1 MGHSYNVTLS
11 HNNKEYKLKN
21 TMSQPII
28 TTDISAVRPV
38 FSEGAAENIK
48 RFSQLKK
55 MFADGREYAVLAEP
69 VADGKDKIT
78 WHTEFDGTPEPYSK
92 LTEEEQELAKGRIK
106 YQVNRLFKSAFKQL
120 YHGNMKDVEDLFNIL
135 DSCIEIPDYNNIYRV
150 TDVSGKTNYVL
161 IKWGF
166 TSDDFKAQT
175 GLIKKLVPLK
185 VDTIR
190 LKLIKNKKPFAGEQ
204 VCLEY
209 KKKVQHLTTDSYG
222 YVELADIPLGD
233 KFYAWASSDKS
244 TLTEY
249 LCDGSDEYHLLIGT
263 QSTDMVFSVLDQ
275 NSNPL
280 ADTEITFTYDGK
292 TYFETTDANGRITL
306 HNIAEGTEITVVQKN
321 SRQKFVCNPT
331 TVDYVFHG
339 TRPASEIEV
348 SVTDDSGLPV
358 KSAKVT
364 FEYQGNVVE
373 LDTDRGGRASVDNMP
388 VDIEFAINCKLD
400 GYNSAK
406 TRLFTHEGIN
416 LVELKL
422 RKISQAGKMVISVVD
437 EGGNPIENT
446 LIRCEND
453 DTKTEIYTD
462 EEGKIILDKI
472 NFGSEVICTQV
483 INGLASHRHT
493 FLFSEG
499 QSKYVLK
506 GKKILTKSGMTLLE
520 IHVINKKKQ
529 DIPNLRISI
538 DDGHNVINRITNS
551 EGRIVLPEMERGK
564 KQTISTEYRGQN
576 TELEY
581 TCSQESELLTIT
593 VGRSPLGFL
602 FWLIP
607 LILAGLFCIWKFLI
621 PAVQDY
627 IENRPVVVADT
638 TQNEP
643 NNNELTPITETD
655 TLGSTPV
662 VEPVVEVPKEG
673 LTITV
678 IDENGKNVSGAK
690 IELKYGAEKLNGTTD
705 GDGKFSFDKVP
716 VDSTLQITANVKS
729 SDGKKEYLGTFYY
742 TPEKIISISTLS
754 QEISDE
760 ILPCGQTIKSKGYH
774 STIKTFDVKKAK
786 GTLKILYDM
795 FDIPDEMIVYSGP
808 ASKIDDSKIIYK
820 TGKVKGP
827 YKTAKFSYDTP
838 DGIIT
843 VRINGGDNSKT
854 QWYFKVYC
862 P

>member
-1 MGHSYNVTLS
+1 
-11 HNNKEYKLKN
+11 
-21 TMSQPII
+21 MSQPII

-38 FSEGAAENIK
+38 FSQGAAENIK
-48 RFSQLKK
+48 RYTQLKK
-55 MFADGREYAVLAEP
+55 MFADGGEYSVLAEP
-69 VADGKDKIT
+69 VADGKNKIT

-92 LTEEEQELAKGRIK
+92 LTEEEQEIAKGRIK
-106 YQVNRLFKSAFKQL
+106 FQVNKLYKSAFKQL
-120 YHGNMKDVEDLFNIL
+120 YHNSMKDVEELFSIL
-135 DSCIEIPDYNNIYRV
+135 DSCIEIPDYNNIYRIKNA
-150 TDVSGKTNYVL
+150 SGQADYVL

-166 TSDDFKAQT
+166 TGDDFQSQS
-175 GLIKKLVPLK
+175 GLIKKLIPLK
-185 VDTIR
+185 VDTVK
-190 LKLIKNKKPFAGEQ
+190 LKLIKNKKPAAGEQ

-209 KKKVQHLTTDSYG
+209 KKKQQTFATDNYG
-222 YVELADIPLGD
+222 YVELEDVALGD
-233 KFYAWASSDKS
+233 KFYAWVADDKS

-263 QSTDMVFSVLDQ
+263 QSSDMFFSVLDQ
-275 NSNPL
+275 NNNPL
-280 ADTEITFTYDGK
+280 AETEVTFTYDGK
-292 TYFETTDANGRITL
+292 TYFETTDANGKIQL

-321 SRQKFVCNPT
+321 SRQKFVCNPDT
-331 TVDYVFHG
+331 EDYVFHG

-348 SVTDDSGLPV
+348 SVTDDNDQPV
-358 KSAKVT
+358 KAAKVF

-422 RKISQAGKMVISVVD
+422 RKISQAGQMVISVVD
-437 EGGNPIENT
+437 DSGEPIENT

-453 DTKTEIYTD
+453 DTKTELYTN
-462 EEGKIILDKI
+462 EEGKIVLDKI
-472 NFGSEVICTQV
+472 NFGSEVVCTQIV
-483 INGLASHRHT
+483 NGLASHRHV

-499 QSKYVLK
+499 QNKYVLK
-506 GKKILTKSGMTLLE
+506 GKKILTKSGMTTLE
-520 IHVINKKKQ
+520 IHVVNKKKQ
-529 DIPNLRISI
+529 DIPNLRITI
-538 DDGHNVINRITNS
+538 DDGHNVVNRITNS
-551 EGRIVLPEMERGK
+551 NGRIVLPEMERGK
-564 KQTISTEYRGQN
+564 KQFISTEYRGQN

-581 TCSQESELLTIT
+581 TCTQESEVLTIT

-607 LILAGLFCIWKFLI
+607 LILGALFCIWKFLV
-621 PAVQDY
+621 PAITDY
-627 IENRPVVVADT
+627 INNRPVVVADT
-638 TQNEP
+638 VS
-643 NNNELTPITETD
+643 NNQQDNALIVD
-655 TLGSTPV
+655 TLSNTSDTNTV
-662 VEPVVEVPKEG
+662 VEPIVQTPKNG
-673 LTITV
+673 ISITV
-678 IDENGKNVSGAK
+678 TDENGNNVKGAK
-690 IELKYGAEKLNGTTD
+690 IVLEYNGQKLNGTTNE
-705 GDGKFSFDKVP
+705 DGKFSFDEVP
-716 VDSTLQITANVKS
+716 ADSTLQITANVKS

-742 TPEKIISISTLS
+742 TPEKTISISTLS

-827 YKTAKFSYDTP
+827 YKTAKFAYDTP